1 MWEKVLR
8 LLLIKVIIL
17 LKFYNQNILKVLK
30 VVKLIM

>member
-17 LKFYNQNILKVLK
+17 LKFYNQNISKVLK

>member
-8 LLLIKVIIL
+8 LVLIKVIIL
-17 LKFYNQNILKVLK
+17 LKFYNQNISKVLK